1 METIDNL
8 SAARFLMAFS
18 LGFHMI
24 FAALGVGMPVLM
36 LVAEGL
42 WLRFHKPY
50 LLALART
57 WAKATGILFAIG
69 AVSGTALSFELGLLW
84 PAFMERF
91 GHVIGPAFTL
101 EAFAFFIEA
110 IFLALYLYGWDR
122 LPPLAHWLTGIP
134 VALGSAASSVL
145 VVASNAW
152 MQNPIGAELLNSNPE
167 ALNPLQALFY
177 NPAWRAMAL
186 HSTLA
191 TYAATGFAVAAVYA
205 WAVVRGKRDTLPLS
219 GLSIALGLAAVAAVL
234 MPITGDASGR
244 LTARLQPA
252 KFAAME
258 AHFETERGA
267 ALVIGGLPLTQE
279 RRVVGAVEVPGAL
292 SWLAFRDA
300 RAEVPGLDRLPSEQW
315 PNVVITHVAFQVM
328 VGAGVAMLLV
338 AAWYWWAF
346 WRKRG
351 RILENRRLMWA
362 VVLAGPLG
370 FVALEAGWVVTE
382 VGRQPWIVYG
392 VMRTAEAVTPAGG
405 VAALVAGYVSIY
417 LVLAATTVW
426 LLRRLRHEF
435 PVELFGR
442 YPGERVGWHPA
453 EADMATTAPVRRRGP
468 ARPAN

>member
-1 METIDNL
+1 MQALDNL
-8 SAARFLMAFS
+8 LAARFLMAFS

-36 LVAEGL
+36 LIAEGL
-42 WLRFHKPY
+42 WLRRRQPH

-110 IFLALYLYGWDR
+110 IFLALYLYGWER
-122 LPPLAHWLTGIP
+122 LSPLAHWLTGIP

-152 MQNPIGAELLNSNPE
+152 MQHPVGAELLDTNPE
-167 ALNPLQALFY
+167 ALNPLQVLFH

-205 WAVVRGKRDTLPLS
+205 LAALRGKRDALRLS
-219 GLSIALGLAAVAAVL
+219 GLSIALGVGLVAAVA
-234 MPITGDASGR
+234 MPITGDASAR
-244 LTARLQPA
+244 LTAQLQPA

-258 AHFETERGA
+258 AHFQTERGA
-267 ALVIGGLPLTQE
+267 DLVIGGLPLPNE
-279 RRVVGAVEVPGAL
+279 RRVVGALEIPGAL

-300 RAEVPGLDRLPSEQW
+300 GAEVAGLDRVPADRW
-315 PNVVITHVAFQVM
+315 PNVVVTHLAFQVM
-328 VGAGVAMLLV
+328 VGAGVAMVVV
-338 AAWYWWAF
+338 AAWFWWAR
-346 WRKRG
+346 WRRRAG
-351 RILENRRLMWA
+351 ILEDRRLMRA

-405 VAALVAGYVSIY
+405 VMALVVAYVATY

-426 LLRRLRHEF
+426 LLRRLRHEV
-435 PVELFGR
+435 PG
-442 YPGERVGWHPA
+442 PGGERAFSSAGIGNPHPA
-453 EADMATTAPVRRRGP
+453 TAGGGR
-468 ARPAN
+468 